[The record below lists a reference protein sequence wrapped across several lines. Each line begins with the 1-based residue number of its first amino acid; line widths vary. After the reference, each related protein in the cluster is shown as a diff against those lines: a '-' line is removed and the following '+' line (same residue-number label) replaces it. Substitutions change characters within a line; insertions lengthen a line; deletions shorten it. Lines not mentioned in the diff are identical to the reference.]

1 VISFLDFCFNS
12 VVQKFASFGRPVP
25 TASTI
30 QIAMGTKRKR
40 GDALPQDGTSD
51 ASPAISTVTYKSGK
65 EIRDALQTGTKLG
78 ELSDLDIRKSLD

>member
-1 VISFLDFCFNS
+1 
-12 VVQKFASFGRPVP
+12 
-25 TASTI
+25 
-30 QIAMGTKRKR
+30 MGTKRKR

-78 ELSDLDIRKSLD
+78 ELSDLGVRKSLD